1 MKQRDTEL
9 ADVIDAV
16 AKSLK
21 YKTQT
26 NFNLFMDS
34 VETTAK
40 ELEIKLTSKRK
51 KLIQNELAERD
62 EKADPVV
69 KKVHKPKKA
78 TVDPLHGLFANPVG
92 DKSLIVEYEPDSDL
106 RDTEQIPLLEEGGI
120 EAFIEREVLPHVADA
135 WIDEKKTA
143 IGYEI
148 PFTRH
153 FYKYEP
159 LRSLK
164 EITADIR
171 ALEEETEGLL
181 EQITEGVV

>member
-1 MKQRDTEL
+1 MAER
-9 ADVIDAV
+9 
-16 AKSLK
+16 
-21 YKTQT
+21 
-26 NFNLFMDS
+26 
-34 VETTAK
+34 
-40 ELEIKLTSKRK
+40 
-51 KLIQNELAERD
+51 NEL
-62 EKADPVV
+62 ADPVV
-69 KKVHKPKKA
+69 KKVLKPTKA
-78 TVDPLHGLFANPVG
+78 KVDPLHGLFPNPVG
-92 DKSLIVEYEPDSDL
+92 DKSLILEYEPDSDL

-120 EAFIEREVLPHVADA
+120 EAFIKREVLPHVPDA
-135 WIDEKKTA
+135 WIDKKS
-143 IGYEI
+143 IKVGYEI